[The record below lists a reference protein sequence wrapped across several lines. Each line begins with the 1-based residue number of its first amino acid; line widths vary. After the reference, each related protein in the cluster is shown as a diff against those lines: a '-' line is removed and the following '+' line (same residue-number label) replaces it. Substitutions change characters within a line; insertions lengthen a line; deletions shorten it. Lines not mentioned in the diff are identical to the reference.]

1 MPIALRGLRM
11 ADIMDEDLRKTAE
24 ALAAHTA
31 EKLDA
36 LIGELKEVAAL
47 VLACL
52 NAPDDQTSIHELA
65 AKLEEL
71 QAR

>member
-1 MPIALRGLRM
+1 MPN
-11 ADIMDEDLRKTAE
+11 IMDEDLKKPAE
-24 ALAAHTA
+24 AVRPAQTA

-52 NAPDDQTSIHELA
+52 DAPGDQTSIHELA